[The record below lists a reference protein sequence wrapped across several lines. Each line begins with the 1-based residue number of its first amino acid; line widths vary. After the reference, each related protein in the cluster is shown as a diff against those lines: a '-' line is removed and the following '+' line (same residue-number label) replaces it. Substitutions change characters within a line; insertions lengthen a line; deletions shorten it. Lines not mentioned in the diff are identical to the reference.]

1 MKKMQREPSHNSA
14 MAVMPATAAPD
25 AAASFY
31 KQENEHRA
39 SVNGLLLPPDPA
51 PSHSADDRLRSYYLP
66 TSSACYCGHSTIPAW
81 MQKSSPSATAQL
93 FAAEHLLR

>member
-66 TSSACYCGHSTIPAW
+66 T
-81 MQKSSPSATAQL
+81 L
-93 FAAEHLLR
+93 FCLLLWPLDDTCMDAEVLSQRNRTTVRC